1 MIYDLIQIAGLG
13 VLCFAAWKQQG
24 RIDDLEMMVGYTLSL
39 MDKEEEKDVL
49 PDRG

>member
-24 RIDDLEMMVGYTLSL
+24 RIEDLEMMVGYTLSL
-39 MDKEEEKDVL
+39 LNEEEKDVL